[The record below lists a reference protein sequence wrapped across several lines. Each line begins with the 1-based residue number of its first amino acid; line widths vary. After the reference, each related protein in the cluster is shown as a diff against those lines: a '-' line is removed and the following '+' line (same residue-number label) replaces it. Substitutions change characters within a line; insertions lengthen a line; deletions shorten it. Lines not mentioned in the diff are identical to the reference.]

1 MDVAKLKERPSVAV
15 RQSKRKL
22 GLAEESSGWVSR
34 REGERFTN
42 NGSGRPVTGFAAFW
56 RIDAAGKAWLAAYLV
71 VGNPIKIARKINQQG
86 MKHLF
91 VNDRSLHN
99 YLSILISMMQQ
110 GMIIIEASFTS

>member
-1 MDVAKLKERPSVAV
+1 MDVARLKERPSAAV
-15 RQSKRKL
+15 KQSKRKL

-56 RIDAAGKAWLAAYLV
+56 RIDAAGKAWLVAYLV
-71 VGNPIKIARKINQQG
+71 VGNPIKIARKTNQQG
-86 MKHLF
+86 RKHLF

-99 YLSILISMMQQ
+99 YLSILKSKMQQ
-110 GMIIIEASFTS
+110 GQW